1 MTTTTTMTTIHR
13 PVPLTLACCLAWLMS
28 LAPAPP
34 AAQAAQ
40 AAQESAQI
48 ALQEARR
55 TLGQVE
61 RHLEAIPEQR
71 YHEIR
76 VAALKADR
84 DERAAKA
91 ALESARA
98 ELEHYEVRA

>member
-1 MTTTTTMTTIHR
+1 MCYQLRKTSAL
-13 PVPLTLACCLAWLMS
+13 PL
-28 LAPAPP
+28 
-34 AAQAAQ
+34 AAAL
-40 AAQESAQI
+40 ESAQI

-76 VAALKADR
+76 VAAPKADR
-84 DERAAKA
+84 DERAGNNCPQ
-91 ALESARA
+91 RM
-98 ELEHYEVRA
+98 V